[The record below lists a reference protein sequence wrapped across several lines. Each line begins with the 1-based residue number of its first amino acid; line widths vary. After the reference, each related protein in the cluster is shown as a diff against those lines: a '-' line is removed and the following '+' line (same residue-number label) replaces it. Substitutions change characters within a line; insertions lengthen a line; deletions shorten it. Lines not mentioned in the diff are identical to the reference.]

1 MTNRNLCL
9 SEDTKRVLIWA
20 ARAQK
25 RDDTVREFWN
35 ALCDRFDISTT
46 ATGERVFQLLC
57 KAGSHSHDVAHI
69 FRGNPV
75 RYSKVCW
82 YIAEK
87 LRPIFGDAESTKEDI
102 LACEKYVLKKMKISE
117 DDLEMLCLAIRDRAE
132 SEPNDEGAAKATRNA
147 AVEGVSVYAA
157 RMATMVA
164 AEKAMAEASK
174 KVAAEVENQ
183 AAKLVLAG
191 ILTAIDI
198 ALAELTLIN
207 LADPAYR
214 KAVPGVTYVAILR
227 KLHAVESAFR
237 ARAANKSRERPRR
250 HSGWRLSPVAV
261 G

>member
-1 MTNRNLCL
+1 MTNRNLGL
-9 SEDTKRVLIWA
+9 SDNTKRVLIWA

-25 RDDTVREFWN
+25 RDDAVREFWK
-35 ALCDRFDISTT
+35 ALCDRIDISTT
-46 ATGERVFQLLC
+46 ATGEEVFQLLC
-57 KAGSHSHDVAHI
+57 KAGSHDLAHI
-69 FRGNPV
+69 FRDQAC
-75 RYSKVCW
+75 YSKVCW

-87 LRPIFGDAESTKEDI
+87 LRPMFDDAESTKEDI
-102 LACEKYVLKKMKISE
+102 LACEKYVLKKMEISE

-147 AVEGVSVYAA
+147 AMEGVSVFAA
-157 RMATMVA
+157 RMARKVA
-164 AEKAMAEASK
+164 AEKSMAEASK

-198 ALAELTLIN
+198 ALAEWTLIG

-214 KAVPGVTYVAILR
+214 KAVTGVTYVAILR

-237 ARAANKSRERPRR
+237 ARAANKSRERARR

>member
-1 MTNRNLCL
+1 MTNRNRGL
-9 SEDTKRVLIWA
+9 SENTERVLNWA

-25 RDDTVREFWN
+25 RNDTVRAFWN
-35 ALCDRFDISTT
+35 ALCDRLDISTT
-46 ATGERVFQLLC
+46 ATGEGVLQLLC
-57 KAGSHSHDVAHI
+57 KAGSHDVAHI
-69 FRGNPV
+69 FRGDPV

-87 LRPIFGDAESTKEDI
+87 LRLIFDDAESTKEDI
-102 LACEKYVLKKMKISE
+102 LVCEEYVLKRMEISE
-117 DDLEMLCLAIRDRAE
+117 DDLETLCLAIRDRAK
-132 SEPNDEGAAKATRNA
+132 SEDAGAAKATRNA
-147 AVEGVSVYAA
+147 VVAGISVSAA
-157 RMATMVA
+157 RMGTKVA
-164 AEKAMAEASK
+164 AEKAMAGASK

-198 ALAELTLIN
+198 ALAELTLVD
-207 LADPAYR
+207 LSDPAYR

-227 KLHAVESAFR
+227 KLHAAESAFR
-237 ARAANKSRERPRR
+237 AKAANKSRERPRR

>member
-1 MTNRNLCL
+1 
-9 SEDTKRVLIWA
+9 
-20 ARAQK
+20 
-25 RDDTVREFWN
+25 
-35 ALCDRFDISTT
+35 
-46 ATGERVFQLLC
+46 VFQLLC
-57 KAGSHSHDVAHI
+57 KACSHDVAHI
-69 FRGNPV
+69 FRGDSV

-87 LRPIFGDAESTKEDI
+87 LRPIFDDAESTKEDI
-102 LACEKYVLKKMKISE
+102 LACEKYVLKKMEISE
-117 DDLEMLCLAIRDRAE
+117 DDLETLCLAIRVRAE

>member
-1 MTNRNLCL
+1 MANGNLGL
-9 SEDTKRVLIWA
+9 SENTKRVLIWA

-25 RDDTVREFWN
+25 RNDTVREFWK
-35 ALCDRFDISTT
+35 ALCDQFDISTT

-57 KAGSHSHDVAHI
+57 KAGSHDVAHM
-69 FRGNPV
+69 FRGDPV
-75 RYSKVCW
+75 GYSKVCR
-82 YIAEK
+82 YIAKK
-87 LRPIFGDAESTKEDI
+87 LRPIIDDAESTKQDI
-102 LACEKYVLKKMKISE
+102 LACEKYVLKKLKISE

-132 SEPNDEGAAKATRNA
+132 SEPNDVAARASRNA
-147 AVEGVSVYAA
+147 AVEGVSASAA
-157 RMATMVA
+157 RMATKVA
-164 AEKAMAEASK
+164 AEKALAEASK

-191 ILTAIDI
+191 ILTAIDL

-237 ARAANKSRERPRR
+237 ERAANKSRERPRR